1 MRRGKLSLSPL
12 RLAGIA
18 FVVAAF
24 VGVLYAASDD
34 FSIFCARL
42 AIFIVCL
49 AVPVLHNMEA
59 EKEDFVDKFD
69 RTESE

>member
-1 MRRGKLSLSPL
+1 MRRFRLSRL

-18 FVVAAF
+18 VVAAAF

-59 EKEDFVDKFD
+59 EKEDFVDTFD